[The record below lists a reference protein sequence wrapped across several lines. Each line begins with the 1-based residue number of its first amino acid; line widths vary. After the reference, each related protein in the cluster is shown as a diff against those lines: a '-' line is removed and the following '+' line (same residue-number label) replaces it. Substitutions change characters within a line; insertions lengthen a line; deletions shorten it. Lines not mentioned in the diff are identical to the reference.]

1 MENQSHIL
9 IVDDNIS
16 LCKTMSFVLERKGY
30 AVSTANSGREAIE
43 KVQERPF
50 DLIFMD
56 VKMPHM
62 DGVETYRRIKEIKP
76 GAMVMMMTAY
86 AVEDLVQEALQEGTY
101 GIVYKP
107 VDIKKLVA
115 IIEEARQARQGAE
128 GQRSKGAD
136 EQE

>member
-1 MENQSHIL
+1 MVMEDQSNIL

-16 LCKTMSFVLERKGY
+16 LCRTICMVLERKGC

-43 KVQERPF
+43 KMQESPF
-50 DLIFMD
+50 DPIFMD

-62 DGVETYRRIKEIKP
+62 DGVETYRRIREIRP

-86 AVEDLVQEALQEGTY
+86 AVEDLVQEALQEGAY

-107 VDIKKLVA
+107 VDIKTLVA
-115 IIEEARQARQGAE
+115 IIEEARQ
-128 GQRSKGAD
+128 GAD
-136 EQE
+136 EQG

>member
-1 MENQSHIL
+1 MEDQSHIL
-9 IVDDNIS
+9 IVDDNVG
-16 LCKTMSFVLERKGY
+16 LCRTICIVLERKGY

-86 AVEDLVQEALQEGTY
+86 AVEDLVQEALQEGAC

-107 VDIKKLVA
+107 VDIEKLVA
-115 IIEEARQARQGAE
+115 IIEEARQ
-128 GQRSKGAD
+128 GAD